1 MSDGDPHDEIERL
14 EALID
19 KLDARIAGC
28 RKFVL
33 AGQVAAAA
41 GAILL
46 FVTLFGIIR
55 FDPRLMIGGMA
66 GLLGGFAVWGS
77 NYSTFKEAS
86 QELAETEVERAALI
100 GKIHLRVVSDRET
113 LH

>member
-19 KLDARIAGC
+19 KLDGRIAGC

-46 FVTLFGIIR
+46 FVTLFGVIR

-66 GLLGGFAVWGS
+66 ALLGGFAVWGS
-77 NYSTFKEAS
+77 NYSTLKEAQ
-86 QELAETEVERAALI
+86 QELAESDVDRAALI
-100 GKIHLRVVSDRET
+100 GKIHLRVVGDRET

>member
-1 MSDGDPHDEIERL
+1 MSDEDPHDEIERL

-19 KLDARIAGC
+19 RLDVRIVGC

-33 AGQVAAAA
+33 AGQVAAAV
-41 GAILL
+41 GAIVL
-46 FVTLFGIIR
+46 FVTLFGVTR

-66 GLLGGFAVWGS
+66 ALLGGFAVWGS
-77 NYSTFKEAS
+77 NYSTLKEAS

-100 GKIHLRVVSDRET
+100 GKIHLRVVNDRET

>member
-1 MSDGDPHDEIERL
+1 VSDDDSHDEIERL

-46 FVTLFGIIR
+46 FVTLFGVIR

-66 GLLGGFAVWGS
+66 ALLGGFAVWGS
-77 NYSTFKEAS
+77 NYSTLKEAS
-86 QELAETEVERAALI
+86 QELAEVEVERAALI
-100 GKIHLRVVSDRET
+100 GKMHLCVVGTRET

>member
-1 MSDGDPHDEIERL
+1 VSDADPHEEIERL

-19 KLDARIAGC
+19 KLDTRIAGC

-41 GAILL
+41 GAVLL
-46 FVTLFGIIR
+46 FVTLFGAIR

-66 GLLGGFAVWGS
+66 AFLGGFAVWGS
-77 NYSTFKEAS
+77 NYSTLKEAS
-86 QELAETEVERAALI
+86 QELSEAEVDRAALI
-100 GKIHLRVVSDRET
+100 GKIHLRVVGDSQT

>member
-1 MSDGDPHDEIERL
+1 VSDDDPREEIERL
-14 EALID
+14 ESLIE

-28 RKFVL
+28 RKFIL
-33 AGQVAAAA
+33 AGRIAAAV

-46 FVTLFGIIR
+46 FVTLFGVIR

-66 GLLGGFAVWGS
+66 ALLGGFAVWGS
-77 NYSTFKEAS
+77 NYSTLTEAS
-86 QELAETEVERAALI
+86 QELAEAEVDRAALI
-100 GKIHLRVVSDRET
+100 GKMHLRVVAGRET

>member
-1 MSDGDPHDEIERL
+1 VSDDDPHDEIERL

-19 KLDARIAGC
+19 KLDTRISGC

-33 AGQVAAAA
+33 AGQVTAAV

-46 FVTLFGIIR
+46 FVTLFALIR
-55 FDPRLMIGGMA
+55 FDPRLMVGGMA
-66 GLLGGFAVWGS
+66 ALLGGFAVWGS
-77 NYSTFKEAS
+77 NYSTLKEAS
-86 QELAETEVERAALI
+86 QELAEAEVERAALI
-100 GKIHLRVVSDRET
+100 GKIHLRVVGARET

>member
-1 MSDGDPHDEIERL
+1 VSDGDLHDEVERV

-28 RKFVL
+28 RKFIL
-33 AGQVAAAA
+33 AGQVAASV

-46 FVTLFGIIR
+46 FVTLFAVIR

-66 GLLGGFAVWGS
+66 ALLGGFAVWGS

-86 QELAETEVERAALI
+86 QELAEAEVERAALI
-100 GKIHLRVVSDRET
+100 GKMPLRVVGERQT

>member
-1 MSDGDPHDEIERL
+1 VSDGDPHDEIERL
-14 EALID
+14 EALIE

-28 RKFVL
+28 RKFIL

-41 GAILL
+41 GATLL
-46 FVTLFGIIR
+46 FVTLFGVIR

-66 GLLGGFAVWGS
+66 ALLGGFAVWGS
-77 NYSTFKEAS
+77 NYSTLKEAS
-86 QELAETEVERAALI
+86 QELAEAEVERAALI
-100 GKIHLRVVSDRET
+100 GKIHLRVVGDHET

>member
-1 MSDGDPHDEIERL
+1 VSDVDPHEEIERL

-28 RKFVL
+28 HKFVL
-33 AGQVAAAA
+33 AGQVAAAV

-46 FVTLFGIIR
+46 FVTLFRVIR

-66 GLLGGFAVWGS
+66 ALLGGFAVWGS
-77 NYSTFKEAS
+77 NYSTLKEAS
-86 QELAETEVERAALI
+86 QELAEAEVERAALI
-100 GKIHLRVVSDRET
+100 GKIHLRVVNNRET

>member
-1 MSDGDPHDEIERL
+1 VSDDDLHDEIERV

-28 RKFVL
+28 RKLVL
-33 AGQVAAAA
+33 AGQVAAAG
-41 GAILL
+41 GAVLL
-46 FVTLFGIIR
+46 FVTLFGLIR

-66 GLLGGFAVWGS
+66 ALLGGFAVWGS
-77 NYSTFKEAS
+77 NYSTLTEAS
-86 QELAETEVERAALI
+86 QELAEAEVDRSALI
-100 GKIHLRVVSDRET
+100 GKIHLRVVGDRET

>member
-1 MSDGDPHDEIERL
+1 MSDVDPHDEIERL

-19 KLDARIAGC
+19 KLDTRIAGC

-41 GAILL
+41 GAVLL
-46 FVTLFGIIR
+46 FVTLFGVIR

-66 GLLGGFAVWGS
+66 ALLGGFAVWGS
-77 NYSTFKEAS
+77 NYSTLNEAT
-86 QELAETEVERAALI
+86 QELSEAEVYRSALI
-100 GKIHLRVVSDRET
+100 GKIHLRVVGDRET

>member
-1 MSDGDPHDEIERL
+1 VSDGDPHDEIERL
-14 EALID
+14 EALIE

-28 RKFVL
+28 RKFIL
-33 AGQVAAAA
+33 AGQMAATV

-46 FVTLFGIIR
+46 FVTLFGVIR

-66 GLLGGFAVWGS
+66 ALLGGFAVWGS
-77 NYSTFKEAS
+77 NYSTLKEAS
-86 QELAETEVERAALI
+86 QELSETEVERAALI
-100 GKIHLRVVSDRET
+100 GKIHLRVVGDRET

>member
-14 EALID
+14 EALIE
-19 KLDARIAGC
+19 KLDARISGC
-28 RKFVL
+28 RKLVL
-33 AGQVAAAA
+33 AGQVAAAV
-41 GAILL
+41 GAVLL
-46 FVTLFGIIR
+46 FVTLFAVIR

-66 GLLGGFAVWGS
+66 ALLGGFAVWGS
-77 NYSTFKEAS
+77 NYSTLKEAS

-100 GKIHLRVVSDRET
+100 GKIHLRVVGEPQT

>member
-28 RKFVL
+28 RKFIL
-33 AGQVAAAA
+33 AGRVAAAV

-46 FVTLFGIIR
+46 FVTLFGVIR

-66 GLLGGFAVWGS
+66 ALLGGFAVWGS
-77 NYSTFKEAS
+77 NDSTAKEAQ
-86 QELAETEVERAALI
+86 QELAEAEVERAALI
-100 GKIHLRVVSDRET
+100 GKIHLRVIGDRET

>member
-1 MSDGDPHDEIERL
+1 MSDADPHDEIERL

-19 KLDARIAGC
+19 KLDTRIAGC

-33 AGQVAAAA
+33 AGQVGTAA

-46 FVTLFGIIR
+46 FVTLFGVIR

-66 GLLGGFAVWGS
+66 ALLGGFAAWGS
-77 NYSTFKEAS
+77 NYSTLKEAS
-86 QELAETEVERAALI
+86 QELAESEVERAALI
-100 GKIHLRVVSDRET
+100 GKIHLRVVSDHET

>member
-1 MSDGDPHDEIERL
+1 VSDADPREEIERL

-33 AGQVAAAA
+33 AGQVAAAV
-41 GAILL
+41 GAVLL
-46 FVTLFGIIR
+46 FVTLFRVIR
-55 FDPRLMIGGMA
+55 FDPRLMIAGMA

-86 QELAETEVERAALI
+86 QELAEVEVERAALI
-100 GKIHLRVVSDRET
+100 GKIHLRVVGDRET